1 MKEIRMKLTSKTYTE
16 YLAILRE
23 ELIPAEG
30 CTEPIAVAYAAAKAR
45 DVLAEPVQRCTLIVS
60 GPIIKNV
67 KSVVVPHTGGQKGL
81 KIAIAAGLLG
91 GDANAVLQVLSKVTS
106 EQQAALQGFI
116 EEHTIEIIPA
126 VNDIPFYIDLRLEGA
141 SHHARILIQDAHT
154 NILLLQRDEE
164 TVWSQTQMVS
174 HGHLTDRSC
183 LNVADILTFAN
194 TVRMNDIQEVIG
206 RLISFNSAISNEGL
220 EEHWGAEIGKTLLET
235 YGEGVPIQARA
246 AAAAGSDAR
255 MSGCELPV
263 VIVSGS
269 GNQGITCSMP
279 VITYAKHLGSTREQL
294 FRALTLAALVTV
306 HQKTR
311 IGPVSAFC
319 GAVCAGVG
327 AGCGVAYLQ
336 EADIVAINHTIVNAL
351 AICSG
356 MVCDGAKPS
365 CAAKISA
372 AVDAGLLGYNMY
384 MRNQQ
389 FRDGEGIVKDSVEH
403 TIEAVCDMAHDG
415 MRQTDK
421 RILEIM
427 LKN

>member
-1 MKEIRMKLTSKTYTE
+1 MELTNAAYAA

-30 CTEPIAVAYAAAKAR
+30 CTEPIAVAYAAAKCR
-45 DVLAEPVQRCTLIVS
+45 DLLSEPVESCTLVVS

-81 KIAIAAGLLG
+81 KIAVAAGILG
-91 GDANAVLQVLSKVTS
+91 GDAGAALQALANVTD
-106 EQQAALQGFI
+106 EQQAAARAFVSTHAI
-116 EEHTIEIIPA
+116 DIAPA
-126 VNDIPFYIDLRLEGA
+126 DNDIPFYIDLRLTGKT
-141 SHHARILIQDAHT
+141 HNARVLIRDAHT
-154 NILLLQRDEE
+154 NIVLLERDGEPVFQQE
-164 TVWSQTQMVS
+164 QAVF
-174 HGHLTDRSC
+174 HGHITDRGC
-183 LNVADILTFAN
+183 LNVADILTFAQ
-194 TVRMNDIQEVIG
+194 TVRMEDIEAPVA
-206 RLISFNSAISNEGL
+206 RLIAYNRAISDEGL
-220 EEHWGAEIGKTLLET
+220 SAHWGAEIGKTLLAV
-235 YGEGVPIQARA
+235 YGEGIPVRARA
-246 AAAAGSDAR
+246 MAAAGSDAR

-269 GNQGITCSMP
+269 GNQGLTCSLP
-279 VITYAKHLGSTREQL
+279 VIAYAESLKASREQL
-294 FRALTLAALVTV
+294 FRALTLSALITV
-306 HQKTR
+306 HQKTQ

-327 AGCGVAYLQ
+327 AGCGVAYLHGG
-336 EADIVAINHTIVNAL
+336 DLRAINHTIVNAL

-365 CAAKISA
+365 CAAKIAA
-372 AVDAGLLGYNMY
+372 AVDAGLLGYHMY

-389 FRDGEGIVKDSVEH
+389 FRRGEGIVKSDVER
-403 TIEAVCDMAHDG
+403 TIEAVCDMAHNG

-427 LKN
+427 LRD